1 MFKIE
6 PHLHTAESSR
16 CSKVEAAEMVRLY
29 AEAGYKTVI
38 ITDHMKENYFVRSE
52 SDTWDE
58 QVDRLF
64 LGYHNAAAVAEKYG
78 VNVLLGV
85 EFELGKIPNHYLT
98 YGITEELVRANP
110 DICSLSAQDF
120 YRLMKEND
128 VFVIQAH
135 PNRDHG
141 SFPTPDAADGFEIYN
156 SNPRHDDYSEKSEAD
171 AKEYNLLVTAGS
183 DAHRLDDFALSGML
197 SENEIKTIEDF
208 INLVKSG
215 KGELI
220 R

>member
-6 PHLHTAESSR
+6 THLHTAESSR
-16 CSKVEAAEMVRLY
+16 CGKVEAAEMVRLY

-38 ITDHMKENYFVRSE
+38 VTDHMKSNYFRTSE
-52 SDTWDE
+52 DDTWEDE
-58 QVDRLF
+58 VDRLL
-64 LGYHNAAAVAEKYG
+64 LGYRNAAAVAEKYG
-78 VNVLLGV
+78 VNVIMGV

-98 YGITEELVRANP
+98 YGITEELMKANP
-110 DICSLSAQDF
+110 DICNMTAQDF
-120 YRLMKEND
+120 YRLMND
-128 VFVIQAH
+128 NGVFVIQAH
-135 PNRDHG
+135 PNRDNA

-171 AKEYNLLVTAGS
+171 AKKYNMLVTSGS
-183 DAHRLDDFALSGML
+183 DAHRLDDLALGGML
-197 SENEIKTIEDF
+197 SEKEIKTTEDF
-208 INLVKSG
+208 VALVRSG